1 MSSGPVE
8 RDPTLP
14 IEPHEGVH
22 PGLLSAPK
30 EVVVR
35 GARTHNL
42 KGIDVTIP
50 RDQLVVITGPSGSG
64 KSSLAFDT
72 LYAEGQ
78 RRYVESLSAY
88 ARQFLDQLEKPDVE
102 SVDGLSPSLSIEQ
115 RSLGKSPRSTVG
127 TATEISDF
135 LRVLFARAGEALCP
149 GCGEKVS
156 SQTLAQMVE
165 RIMSLPEGTRIEI
178 LAPIVRGRRGAYKK
192 ELETLRQRGYVEV
205 RVDGERLQLDST
217 PSIGRQKR
225 HDIEVVVDRITLR
238 DSIQPRLQESLET
251 ATALAQGTVL
261 VLIQRTGPKNAE
273 TQEEWLLSLKRACA
287 RCGVSFPELAPRS
300 FSFNSP
306 AGACEACDGLGVRL
320 QIDPDRIVPNPD
332 APLLEAIEPWRR
344 KRYRRFYAQLL
355 ADIADHLAVEPS
367 TPWKNIPKEAQHFIL
382 RGGNEKVAFS
392 VGEKPT
398 RSGRSRKTQ
407 VERVFRGVLDDL
419 ERQSGSQLD
428 RYRASTACETCGGSR
443 LKAEARS
450 VCLEGKA
457 LHELCA
463 LSIGDVHDWFGQL
476 EVSDFRR
483 RAVVHRIVQEIRDR
497 LRFLCDVGLDYLT
510 LDRATSTLSGGEA
523 QRIRLATQV
532 GSEMLGVLYILDE
545 PSIGLHPR
553 DNDRLISSLIRL
565 RDKGNSVVIVEHDE
579 ATIRAADF
587 VIDMGPGA
595 GTHGGEV
602 VATGE
607 PLQIQCNE
615 RSPTGAWLSG
625 KKCLAIPTSRRAAS
639 GWLHLRGCR
648 SHNLQNLDFS
658 LPLGT
663 LSVLTGVSG
672 SGKSTLVNDT
682 LHRALAAQLHG
693 AEAVPG
699 EFDRLE
705 GVEAIDQVIDV
716 DQAPIGR
723 TPRSNPATYTGAL
736 SGIRQLFSQIP
747 EARARG
753 YDPGRFSFNVKG
765 GRCEACEGAGR
776 IRVEMNFLPDLFV
789 TCEVCSGRRYEA
801 ETLEI
806 LYKGR
811 SIADV
816 LDMTV
821 EEALPYMENIP
832 TVQRPLQA
840 LMDVGLHY
848 LRLGQPATT
857 LSGGE
862 AQRVKLA
869 KELARRSHGRT
880 LYLLDEP
887 TTGLHFSDVA
897 RLVELLQKLVDR
909 GNTVLV
915 IEHHLDVIQSAD
927 HIVDLGPGGGASGGT
942 IIATGS
948 PQEIA
953 LCADSW
959 TGAALAQRTRPQ

>member
-1 MSSGPVE
+1 M
-8 RDPTLP
+8 
-14 IEPHEGVH
+14 
-22 PGLLSAPK
+22 
-30 EVVVR
+30 VR

-42 KGIDVTIP
+42 KGVDVTIP
-50 RDQLVVITGPSGSG
+50 RDRLVVITGPSGSG

-149 GCGEKVS
+149 GCGEKVA

-165 RIMSLPEGTRIEI
+165 RTMSLPEGTRIEV

-192 ELETLRQRGYVEV
+192 ELEALRQRGYVEV
-205 RVDGERLQLDST
+205 RVDGERLPLDPT
-217 PSIGRQKR
+217 PSIARQKR

-238 DSIQPRLQESLET
+238 NPLQPRLEGSLET
-251 ATALAQGTVL
+251 ATALAKGTVL
-261 VLIQRTGPKNAE
+261 VLIQSNGTKKALA
-273 TQEEWLLSLKRACA
+273 QEEWLLSLKRACG

-306 AGACEACDGLGVRL
+306 AGACEACDGLGVRFQL
-320 QIDPDRIVPNPD
+320 DPDRIVPKPE
-332 APLLEAIEPWRR
+332 APLQEAIEPWQR
-344 KRYRRFYAQLL
+344 KRHRRFYAQLL
-355 ADIADHLAVEPS
+355 SDVAEHLAIDTS
-367 TPWKNIPKEAQHFIL
+367 TPWNKIPKEARHFIL
-382 RGGNEKVAFS
+382 RGGSEKVSFS
-392 VGEKPT
+392 VGDKPT

-407 VERVFRGVLDDL
+407 VKRVFRGVLDDL
-419 ERQSGSQLD
+419 ERQSSSQLD
-428 RYRASTACETCGGSR
+428 RYRASTACEACGGSR

-463 LSIGDVHDWFGQL
+463 LSIGEVHDWFGQL

-483 RAVVHRIVQEIRDR
+483 RAVVNRIVQEIRDR
-497 LRFLCDVGLDYLT
+497 LGFLCDVGLDYLT

-553 DNDRLISSLIRL
+553 DNDRLIASLIRL

-602 VATGE
+602 VATGD
-607 PLQIQCNE
+607 PLQIEGNE

-625 KKCLAIPTSRRAAS
+625 GKCLAIRPARRSAN
-639 GWLHLRGCR
+639 GWLKLRGCR
-648 SHNLQNLDFS
+648 SHNLKNLDFS

-663 LSVLTGVSG
+663 FTVLTGVSG

-693 AEAVPG
+693 AEGVPG

-705 GVEAIDQVIDV
+705 GVDAIDQVIDV

-776 IRVEMNFLPDLFV
+776 SRIEMNFLPDLFV

-811 SIADV
+811 NIADV

-821 EEALPYMENIP
+821 EEALPWMENIP

-840 LMDVGLHY
+840 MMDVGLHY
-848 LRLGQPATT
+848 VRLGQPATT

-897 RLVELLQKLVDR
+897 RLVELLQQLVDR
-909 GNTVLV
+909 GNSVLV
-915 IEHHLDVIQSAD
+915 IEHHLDVIRSAD
-927 HIVDLGPGGGASGGT
+927 HIVDLGPGGGASGGS
-942 IIATGS
+942 IVATGS
-948 PQEIA
+948 PEEIA

-959 TGAALAQRTRPQ
+959 TGAALAERAHPR

>member
-1 MSSGPVE
+1 M
-8 RDPTLP
+8 R
-14 IEPHEGVH
+14 
-22 PGLLSAPK
+22 APS

-42 KGIDVTIP
+42 KGVDVSIP
-50 RDQLVVITGPSGSG
+50 RDQMVVITGPSGSG

-72 LYAEGQ
+72 IYAEGQ

-102 SVDGLSPSLSIEQ
+102 SVEGLSPSLSIEQ

-135 LRVLFARAGEALCP
+135 LRVLFARAGEPLCP
-149 GCGEKVS
+149 GCGERVA

-165 RIMSLPEGTRIEI
+165 QTMSLPAETRIEV

-205 RVDGERLQLDST
+205 RVDGERLELGQTS
-217 PSIGRQKR
+217 SVSRQKR
-225 HDIEVVVDRITLR
+225 HNIEVVVDRITIR
-238 DSIQPRLQESLET
+238 ESIRSRLTGSLET
-251 ATALAQGTVL
+251 ATALANGTVL
-261 VLIQRTGPKNAE
+261 VLVQKSTDKKSE
-273 TQEEWLLSLKRACA
+273 TAEEWLLSLKSACA
-287 RCGVSFPELAPRS
+287 RCSISFPELAPRS

-306 AGACEACDGLGVRL
+306 AGACGSCDGLGIRL
-320 QIDPDRIVPNPD
+320 QIDPHGIVPNPN
-332 APLLEAIEPWRR
+332 APLEVAIEPWQR
-344 KRYRRFYAQLL
+344 KRHRRFYAQLL
-355 ADIADHLAVEPS
+355 SDVADHLAIDLS
-367 TPWKNIPKEAQHFIL
+367 TPWNKISEKDRRFIL
-382 RGGNEKVAFS
+382 DGGSRKVSFS
-392 VGEKPT
+392 VGDKPT
-398 RSGRSRKTQ
+398 RSGRSRKT
-407 VERVFRGVLDDL
+407 RVDRIFRGVLDDL
-419 ERQSGSQLD
+419 ERRSGTQLD
-428 RYRASTACETCGGSR
+428 RYRVSAPCKTCGGSR

-450 VCLEGKA
+450 VRLEGKA
-457 LHELCA
+457 LHDLYA
-463 LSIGDVHDWFGQL
+463 LSIGEVHHWFGQL

-483 RAVVHRIVQEIRDR
+483 QQVVNRIVKEIRDR
-497 LRFLCDVGLDYLT
+497 LGFLCDVGLDYLT
-510 LDRATSTLSGGEA
+510 LGRATSTLSGGEA

-553 DNDRLISSLIRL
+553 DNDRLLASLMRL

-579 ATIRAADF
+579 STIRAADF
-587 VIDMGPGA
+587 IVDMGPGA

-602 VATGE
+602 VATGD
-607 PLQIQCNE
+607 PLQIEHND

-625 KKCLAIPTSRRAAS
+625 KKRLDIPPSRRS
-639 GWLHLRGCR
+639 PRGWLKLRGCR
-648 SHNLQNLDFS
+648 SHNLKNLDFS

-663 LSVLTGVSG
+663 FTVLTGVSG

-699 EFDRLE
+699 EFDQLE
-705 GVEAIDQVIDV
+705 GAETIDQVIDV

-776 IRVEMNFLPDLFV
+776 MRVEMNFLPGLFV

-811 SIADV
+811 NIADV

-821 EEALPYMENIP
+821 EEALPWMKNIP

-840 LMDVGLHY
+840 LLDVGLNY

-897 RLVELLQKLVDR
+897 RLIKLLQQLVER

-927 HIVDLGPGGGASGGT
+927 HVVDLGPGGGAAGGA
-942 IIATGS
+942 IVATG
-948 PQEIA
+948 PPEEIM

-959 TGAALAQRTRPQ
+959 TGAALAHRTSPG

>member
-1 MSSGPVE
+1 
-8 RDPTLP
+8 
-14 IEPHEGVH
+14 IVH
-22 PGLLSAPK
+22 
-30 EVVVR
+30 
-35 GARTHNL
+35 
-42 KGIDVTIP
+42 
-50 RDQLVVITGPSGSG
+50 
-64 KSSLAFDT
+64 
-72 LYAEGQ
+72 
-78 RRYVESLSAY
+78 
-88 ARQFLDQLEKPDVE
+88 
-102 SVDGLSPSLSIEQ
+102 
-115 RSLGKSPRSTVG
+115 
-127 TATEISDF
+127 
-135 LRVLFARAGEALCP
+135 
-149 GCGEKVS
+149 
-156 SQTLAQMVE
+156 
-165 RIMSLPEGTRIEI
+165 
-178 LAPIVRGRRGAYKK
+178 GRRGAYKK
-192 ELETLRQRGYVEV
+192 ELEALRQRGYVEV
-205 RVDGERLQLDST
+205 RVDGQRLPLDPT
-217 PSIGRQKR
+217 PSIARNQR
-225 HDIEVVVDRITLR
+225 HDIEVVVDRISLR
-238 DSIQPRLQESLET
+238 NAIQSRLEGSLET
-251 ATALAQGTVL
+251 ATRLAQGTVVVL
-261 VLIQRTGPKNAE
+261 VQGVGRKKATV
-273 TQEEWLLSLKRACA
+273 QEEWLLSLKRACA

-332 APLLEAIEPWRR
+332 APLLEAIEPWQR

-355 ADIADHLAVEPS
+355 SDIAEHLAIEVS
-367 TPWKNIPKEAQHFIL
+367 TPWKEIPEDARRFIL
-382 RGGNEKVAFS
+382 RGGSQKVTFS

-398 RSGRSRKTQ
+398 RSGRSRKT
-407 VERVFRGVLDDL
+407 RVKRTFRGALDDL
-419 ERQSGSQLD
+419 EQQSGSQLD
-428 RYRASTACETCGGSR
+428 RYRASTPCVACAGSR
-443 LKAEARS
+443 LKAEARAVS
-450 VCLEGKA
+450 LEGKA
-457 LHELCA
+457 LHEICA
-463 LSIGDVHDWFGQL
+463 LSIGEVHEWFGQL

-483 RAVVHRIVQEIRDR
+483 REVVNRIVQEIRDR
-497 LRFLCDVGLDYLT
+497 LGFLCDVGLDYLT

-553 DNDRLISSLIRL
+553 DNDRLIASLIRL

-579 ATIRAADF
+579 TTIRAADF

-602 VATGE
+602 VATGD
-607 PLQIQCNE
+607 PSQIEGND

-625 KKCLAIPTSRRAAS
+625 EKRVVIPPSRRSAS
-639 GWLHLRGCR
+639 GWLSLRGCR
-648 SHNLQNLDFS
+648 SHNLQNIDFA

-663 LSVLTGVSG
+663 FTVLTGVSG

-693 AEAVPG
+693 AEAIPG

-705 GVEAIDQVIDV
+705 GVEAIHQVIDV

-753 YDPGRFSFNVKG
+753 YGPGRFSFNVKG

-811 SIADV
+811 NMADV

-821 EEALPYMENIP
+821 EEALPWMENIP

-897 RLVELLQKLVDR
+897 RLVELLQKLVER

-927 HIVDLGPGGGASGGT
+927 HVVDLGPGGGSSGGA
-942 IIATGS
+942 IVATGS
-948 PQEIA
+948 PEDIA
-953 LCADSW
+953 QCPESW
-959 TGAALAQRTRPQ
+959 TGAALAQRARAR